1 MRAKENEVLEKAV
14 LVGIIESSR
23 DQESMEELKDLA
35 ETAGAQV
42 VGVITQKRKGIDSA
56 HYIGKGKLEEL
67 KSFIQNNEVDVVI
80 VNDELSGSQIKNME
94 DFLDVKVVDRTCLI
108 LDIFASRAKTRE
120 SMLQVEL
127 AQLKYRLPRLTG
139 LGSQL
144 SRLGGGIGT
153 RGPGETKLETDRRHI
168 QNRIKSIER
177 KLAKLERHRN
187 LYRQRR
193 AKNRI
198 PVVSIVGYTNAGKST
213 LFNALAKAESYVED
227 KLFATLDTSARK
239 LILPSGMQAVLVDT
253 VGFIRDLPHDLV
265 EGFKS
270 TLDEV
275 KYSDLLL
282 HVIDITSSDVDEKI
296 RVVEKVLSDLNAI
309 DIPRLDVFNKID
321 LIDTQPVANN
331 KRTIFVS
338 AKNGIGL
345 DALKEAI
352 ERELASKR

>member
-108 LDIFASRAKTRE
+108 LDIFASRARTRE

-168 QNRIKSIER
+168 QNRIKSIEK
-177 KLAKLERHRN
+177 KLARLERHRN

-275 KYSDLLL
+275 RYSDLLL
-282 HVIDITSSDVDEKI
+282 HVIDITSRDVDEKI
-296 RVVEKVLSDLNAI
+296 QVVEKVLSDLNAI

>member
-1 MRAKENEVLEKAV
+1 VRAKENEGQEKAV
-14 LVGIIESSR
+14 LLGIIESSR

>member
-1 MRAKENEVLEKAV
+1 VRAKENEVLEKAV

>member
-1 MRAKENEVLEKAV
+1 MRAKENEGQEKAV
-14 LVGIIESSR
+14 LLGIIESSR